1 MAGGRKRNSPGRV
14 KTGGTDRQHGSLDF
28 FDCDRVYFANFHA
41 AFAAQAFFR
50 IHDDGFS
57 VPKLEH
63 FNRAYIDAL
72 FAAHAFFFIN
82 NRIKSHLKVS
92 FLIKILNFI
101 GKASFKAL
109 KKPNILIAAPSQA
122 FLCFF

>member
-1 MAGGRKRNSPGRV
+1 LFFN
-14 KTGGTDRQHGSLDF
+14 TLLDF

-50 IHDDGFS
+50 IHHDGFS
-57 VPKLEH
+57 VSKLEH
-63 FNRAYIDAL
+63 LNRAYIDAL